1 MRAHF
6 FLVTSSACATY
17 LWSNIAAPAPVIASA
32 FQLVGQKIILPI
44 ESDISPLLKFHWP
57 KYLPWSWQTWRWWAY
72 RRAGK
77 CDPTSEHSWQVAGAT
92 TLHSRPCNSFFFGSP
107 HTALSLF
114 SPADMD
120 MGELI
125 RQDMAQA
132 VQIWRKQERK
142 EDKNVKNAKI

>member
-1 MRAHF
+1 MGTHF
-6 FLVTSSACATY
+6 FLVTSSTSATY
-17 LWSNIAAPAPVIASA
+17 LLSDMAAPVITCA
-32 FQLVGQKIILPI
+32 FQLVGQKIILPFG
-44 ESDISPLLKFHWP
+44 SDISPLLKFHSP
-57 KYLPWSWQTWRWWAY
+57 KYLPWSWQTWGWFLGVH

-77 CDPTSEHSWQVAGAT
+77 CDPTSEHSRQVAGAT